1 MTTEDFELPT
11 TGEWLVVPL
20 TGTQVIVQNAG
31 ITPVKIRLGAG
42 SNSSGMILEP
52 KETVATSETVYIR
65 AVKLDKASY
74 RVVITR

>member
-31 ITPVKIRLGAG
+31 QTPVKIRLGA
-42 SNSSGMILEP
+42 SSSSSGMVLEP
-52 KETVATSETVYIR
+52 KETVATSETVYVR
-65 AVKLDKASY
+65 AVRLDKASY
-74 RVVITR
+74 RVVVTR